1 MLETYLPVVLLAAI
15 SLTIA
20 LIFMTLS
27 RVMGPYRPNKVKL
40 IPYESGMDPI
50 GEAKERYS
58 ISYYLVAME
67 FIVFDLEVMFL
78 YPWVVR
84 YLDLGFAT
92 FVAVIVFI
100 TVLFLGLL
108 YTLKKGTL
116 DFSSQTKVKPLWD

>member
-40 IPYESGMDPI
+40 TPYESGMDPI

-78 YPWVVR
+78 YPWVVT

-116 DFSSQTKVKPLWD
+116 DFSSQTKIKPLWD

>member
-40 IPYESGMDPI
+40 TPYESGMDPI

-78 YPWVVR
+78 YPWVVT

>member
-40 IPYESGMDPI
+40 TPYESGMDPI

-116 DFSSQTKVKPLWD
+116 DFSSQIKVKPLWD

>member
-1 MLETYLPVVLLAAI
+1 MLETYLPVVLLAVI

-27 RVMGPYRPNKVKL
+27 RVMGPYKVKL
-40 IPYESGMDPI
+40 TPYESGMDPI

-92 FVAVIVFI
+92 FAAVIVFI

-116 DFSSQTKVKPLWD
+116 DFGSQTKVKPLWD

>member
-40 IPYESGMDPI
+40 TPYESGMDPI

-100 TVLFLGLL
+100 SVLFLGLL

>member
-40 IPYESGMDPI
+40 TPYESGMDPI

>member
-1 MLETYLPVVLLAAI
+1 
-15 SLTIA
+15 
-20 LIFMTLS
+20 MTLS

-40 IPYESGMDPI
+40 TPYESGMDPI

-92 FVAVIVFI
+92 FAAVIVFI

-116 DFSSQTKVKPLWD
+116 DFGSQTKVKPLWD

>member
-40 IPYESGMDPI
+40 TPYESGMDPI

-100 TVLFLGLL
+100 SVLFLGLL

-116 DFSSQTKVKPLWD
+116 DFSSQTKIKPLWD

>member
-40 IPYESGMDPI
+40 TPYESGMDPI

-58 ISYYLVAME
+58 ISYYIVAME

-100 TVLFLGLL
+100 TILFLGLL
-108 YTLKKGTL
+108 YTLKKGTV

>member
-40 IPYESGMDPI
+40 TPYESGMDPI

-108 YTLKKGTL
+108 YTLKKGTV